1 MNWSIP
7 SHTEADPLGCPDPLP
22 VDTYPL
28 CEQLRRLA
36 PEVDQLGHSSPP
48 GWPARSL
55 QACRQAGLFGWFQ
68 HSPQTDSPPWPTRWQ
83 TELFVRLGR
92 SCMTTGFILT
102 QRTAAVRRLEA
113 GHRSATAASWLATL
127 ASGEAM
133 ATVAISHLTTSRQ
146 FSQQP
151 VLRATPLA
159 SGRYRLDGYSPWVT
173 GARHS
178 DLLVV
183 GATCPDGNQLLAAV
197 ATNAAGLTCGAGLPL
212 LALTASCTD
221 RVDFDAVTLEPEA
234 ILAGPAPNV
243 LSLGSGGQTGGLQ
256 TSALAIGSA
265 AAAIDLIAEQSHQR
279 ESLTPIVDQLA
290 RRWQMLH
297 RRLIQLAQEER
308 DPAGGSKAVDRPGA
322 PPGSSACLTPTDLR
336 GEANQLAIQAAQAA
350 LTASKGAGYCP
361 PHPAQRLCRESLFFL
376 VWSCPQP
383 LQEAHLCQLAGLS
396 D

>member
-1 MNWSIP
+1 MNWSLP
-7 SHTEADPLGCPDPLP
+7 TQVEPLLLGGVAPLP
-22 VDTYPL
+22 VDTRPL
-28 CEQLRRLA
+28 CDELRQLA
-36 PEVDQLGHSSPP
+36 PEVDQLGNSTPP
-48 GWPARSL
+48 SWPAQSL
-55 QACRQAGLFGWFQ
+55 QACRRAGLFGWFQ
-68 HSPQTDSPPWPTRWQ
+68 HSADSDSPAWPPSWQ

-113 GHRSATAASWLATL
+113 GRPSATLLQWLSAL

-146 FSQQP
+146 FSHRP
-151 VLRATPLA
+151 VLRATPVA
-159 SGRYRLDGYSPWVT
+159 GGGFRLDGYSPWVT

-183 GATCPDGNQLLAAV
+183 GATCPDGNQLLAVV
-197 ATNAAGLTCGAGLPL
+197 ATNASGLTCGAGLPL

-221 RVDFDAVTLEPEA
+221 RVDFDGVEIEPEA
-234 ILAGPAPNV
+234 VLVGPAPQV
-243 LSLGSGGQTGGLQ
+243 MSQGSGGQTGGLQ

-279 ESLTPIVDQLA
+279 ESLVPIVAQLG
-290 RRWQMLH
+290 RRWAALY
-297 RRLIQLAQEER
+297 RRLIQLAEES
-308 DPAGGSKAVDRPGA
+308 DAAGGFSSAARPGSEPA
-322 PPGSSACLTPTDLR
+322 PTSLCLTPTDLR